1 MFLNIVGSVQ
11 GDMISVL
18 IATFYMMRLMQFIF
32 NTGLGIQIAQSNMG
46 CVLLAMYGLVNFTSG
61 TFSSI
66 STILLFLDAYV
77 GLYIFSTEKE
87 GDFCKYLNY
96 FKKSAYRPMAQTTA
110 DNDGNRDNSFVK
122 I

>member
-1 MFLNIVGSVQ
+1 
-11 GDMISVL
+11 
-18 IATFYMMRLMQFIF
+18 
-32 NTGLGIQIAQSNMG
+32 MG
-46 CVLLAMYGLVNFTSG
+46 CVLLAMYGLVNLTSG

-77 GLYIFSTEKE
+77 GLYIFSTETE
-87 GDFCKYLNY
+87 GDLGKYLNY